1 MNSRRKRAFSKFLS
15 YYNYDDD
22 GNGDGDGDGDDAS
35 LTFIDLNSSLV

>member
-15 YYNYDDD
+15 YYNYYDDD
-22 GNGDGDGDGDDAS
+22 GGDGDGDDDAS